1 MSSYKNSKFPRANKE
16 IQVEKVRLVDS
27 EGEMIGVVT
36 IAEAIKRAAAQG
48 LDLVEISPNA
58 EPPVCKLLDFSRY
71 KYDSKK
77 KQQEAKKK
85 QKKVSLKEMKFK
97 VNIGQGDF
105 DVKVNKIRKFLEAGD
120 KVKVSLWFKGREI
133 VHRDKGLELFKKIL
147 ESLGEVAKID
157 AEPKMEGKQIIMILS
172 PNVPS

>member
-1 MSSYKNSKFPRANKE
+1 
-16 IQVEKVRLVDS
+16 
-27 EGEMIGVVT
+27 MIGIVS
-36 IAEAIKRAAAQG
+36 IEDAMRQASAKG

-58 EPPVCKLLDFSRY
+58 EPPVCKILDFSRY

-77 KQQEAKKK
+77 RQQEAKKK
-85 QKKVSLKEMKFK
+85 QKRISLKEMKFK

-105 DVKVNKIRKFLEAGD
+105 DVKINKIRKFLESGD

-133 VHRDKGLELFKKIL
+133 VHRDKGHELFQKVL

-172 PNVPS
+172 SNS

>member
-1 MSSYKNSKFPRANKE
+1 
-16 IQVEKVRLVDS
+16 
-27 EGEMIGVVT
+27 MIGVVS
-36 IAEAIKRAAAQG
+36 IEDAMKQASDQG

-58 EPPVCKLLDFSRY
+58 EPPVCKILDFSRY

-77 KQQEAKKK
+77 RQQEAKKK

-105 DVKVNKIRKFLEAGD
+105 DVKINKIRKFLESGD

-133 VHRDKGLELFKKIL
+133 VHRDKGHELFQKVL

-172 PNVPS
+172 SNVA

>member
-1 MSSYKNSKFPRANKE
+1 
-16 IQVEKVRLVDS
+16 
-27 EGEMIGVVT
+27 MIGVVS
-36 IAEAIKRAAAQG
+36 IDEAMKKASAQG

-58 EPPVCKLLDFSRY
+58 EPPVCKILDFSRY

-77 KQQEAKKK
+77 RLQEAKKK
-85 QKKVSLKEMKFK
+85 QKRVSLKEMKFK

-105 DVKVNKIRKFLEAGD
+105 DVKVNKIKKFLESGD

-133 VHRDKGLELFKKIL
+133 VHRDKGHALFHKVL

-157 AEPKMEGKQIIMILS
+157 AEPKMEGKQIIMIIS
-172 PNVPS
+172 PNVS

>member
-1 MSSYKNSKFPRANKE
+1 
-16 IQVEKVRLVDS
+16 
-27 EGEMIGVVT
+27 MIGVVS
-36 IAEAIKRAAAQG
+36 IKDAMKQASDQG

-58 EPPVCKLLDFSRY
+58 EPPVCKILDFSRY

-105 DVKVNKIRKFLEAGD
+105 DVKINKIRKFLDSGD
-120 KVKVSLWFKGREI
+120 KVKISLWFKGREI
-133 VHRDKGLELFKKIL
+133 VHRDKGHELFRKVL

-157 AEPKMEGKQIIMILS
+157 SEPKMEGKQIIMILS
-172 PNVPS
+172 SNS

>member
-1 MSSYKNSKFPRANKE
+1 
-16 IQVEKVRLVDS
+16 
-27 EGEMIGVVT
+27 MIGVVS
-36 IAEAIKRAAAQG
+36 IKDAMKQASDQG

-58 EPPVCKLLDFSRY
+58 EPPVCKILDFSRY

-77 KQQEAKKK
+77 RQQEAKKK

-105 DVKVNKIRKFLEAGD
+105 DVKINKIRKFLDSGD
-120 KVKVSLWFKGREI
+120 KVKISLWFKGREI
-133 VHRDKGLELFKKIL
+133 VHRDKGHELFRKVL

-157 AEPKMEGKQIIMILS
+157 SEPKMEGKQIIMILS
-172 PNVPS
+172 SNS

>member
-1 MSSYKNSKFPRANKE
+1 
-16 IQVEKVRLVDS
+16 
-27 EGEMIGVVT
+27 MIGVVS
-36 IAEAIKRAAAQG
+36 IEDAMKQASDQG

-58 EPPVCKLLDFSRY
+58 EPPVCKILDFSRY

-77 KQQEAKKK
+77 RQQEAKKK

-105 DVKVNKIRKFLEAGD
+105 DVKINKIRRFLESGD
-120 KVKVSLWFKGREI
+120 KVKISLWFKGREI
-133 VHRDKGLELFKKIL
+133 VHRDKGHELFQKVL

-157 AEPKMEGKQIIMILS
+157 SEPKMEGKQIIMILS
-172 PNVPS
+172 SNS